1 MIKKDKNKNESIEA
15 QEPEIA
21 YQGGNSIGNFN
32 FGVINKELT
41 PTQIHLLRLYSINKS
56 EEFEGELKDLLFD
69 FYYKKLR
76 KKEDAMWE
84 SGQMSHELLDR
95 INNTDLHKQ

>member
-1 MIKKDKNKNESIEA
+1 MEDKEKNNPLEA
-15 QEPEIA
+15 QEPEVA
-21 YQGGNSIGNFN
+21 YQRGHSIGNFN
-32 FGVINKELT
+32 FGTINKELT
-41 PTQIHLLRLYSINKS
+41 PAQIHLLRLYSFNKS

-76 KKEDAMWE
+76 QKEEEMWANGE
-84 SGQMSHELLDR
+84 MSQELLDR